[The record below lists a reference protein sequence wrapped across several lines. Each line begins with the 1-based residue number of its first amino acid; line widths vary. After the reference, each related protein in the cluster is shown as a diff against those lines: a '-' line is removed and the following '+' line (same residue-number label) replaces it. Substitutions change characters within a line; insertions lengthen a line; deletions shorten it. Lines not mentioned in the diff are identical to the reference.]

1 MTSILQVDI
10 TGTPQRWLSPKS
22 AANLMCT
29 DDVAWTHGQIAAVL
43 RGGYSRIHER
53 QSRLE
58 IPAILGTKG
67 QSSINRLDIV
77 PPLSS
82 NNRKLF
88 ERDLHMCAYCGMTGL
103 YPELSRD
110 HITPLSRGGPNTWMN
125 VVTSCR
131 SCNHHKGSKTLEEC
145 GLELLYVPYVP
156 NLFEDFILRQG
167 TRRILAD
174 QMEFLQARVSPHSRL
189 RVA

>member
-10 TGTPQRWLSPKS
+10 TGTPQRWLSPKQ
-22 AANLMCT
+22 AANLLCT
-29 DDVAWTHGQIAAVL
+29 DDVAWSTGSTAAVL
-43 RGGYSRIHER
+43 HGGYSRIHER

-67 QSSINRLDIV
+67 QASINRLNTV

-82 NNRKLF
+82 TNHKLF
-88 ERDLHMCAYCGMTGL
+88 ERDLHMCAYCGMVGL
-103 YPELSRD
+103 YRELTRE
-110 HITPLSRGGPNTWMN
+110 HIVPLCHGGPNTWMN
-125 VVTSCR
+125 VVTACK
-131 SCNHHKGSKTLEEC
+131 SCNHHKGSKSLEQC
-145 GLELLYVPYVP
+145 GFELLYVPYVP

-174 QMEFLQARVSPHSRL
+174 QMEFLLARVSPHSRL
-189 RVA
+189 RAA

>member
-10 TGTPQRWLSPKS
+10 TGTPQRWLTPKG
-22 AANLMCT
+22 AANLLCT
-29 DDVAWTHGQIAAVL
+29 DDVAWTHGQTAAVL
-43 RGGYSRIHER
+43 RGGFSRIHQR

-82 NNRKLF
+82 TNHKLF
-88 ERDLHMCAYCGMTGL
+88 ERDLHMCAYCGMVGL
-103 YPELSRD
+103 YHELTRE
-110 HITPLSRGGPNTWMN
+110 HIHPLSRGGKNTWTN

-131 SCNHHKGSKTLEEC
+131 SCNHHKGSKLLEEC
-145 GLELLYVPYVP
+145 GMELLYVPYAP

-174 QMEFLQARVSPHSRL
+174 QMEFLIARVSPHSRL
-189 RVA
+189 RAA